1 MTKVLKGSNTIKGVN
16 NVNSGIN
23 IDMPNVS
30 VPKRIT
36 NITNKIKGN
45 SVGDVM
51 KITKAIDREMQR
63 ALSNASNYLKD
74 RENKYNRE
82 IRHIQGVLKR
92 TKNIGKIKAYNKRL
106 KELNKRVDKIQ
117 NTRTKRE
124 EETRIKWEKIKTK
137 VQIDRSLK
145 NEKNTDKA
153 SLSNLLDK
161 IEQLDAQLT
170 GVKNSKTHAMVIK
183 AINYLY
189 ETYYQPDLDPT
200 ATKLYKICMSV
211 ADDSKLET
219 EEDELNL
226 YDELINACENIYK
239 EYFVDHG
246 LNTER
251 QFIVAV
257 VINGFKGEAIKH
269 VI

>member
-1 MTKVLKGSNTIKGVN
+1 MTKVLKGSSTIKGVN
-16 NVNSGIN
+16 NVNNGIN
-23 IDMPNVS
+23 IDMPNVT

-36 NITNKIKGN
+36 NISNKIKGN

-51 KITKAIDREMQR
+51 KVTKAIDREMQK

-106 KELNKRVDKIQ
+106 KELNKRIDKIQ

-145 NEKNTDKA
+145 NDKNTDKA

-170 GVKNSKTHAMVIK
+170 GVKNPKTHAMVIK
-183 AINYLY
+183 AISYLY

-219 EEDELNL
+219 EDDELNL

-239 EYFVDHG
+239 EYFVEHG
-246 LNTER
+246 MNSER